1 MSTFADPAEGSLRRW
16 VIFAVGAIN
25 FIISMFYR
33 VSIAVIA
40 PSLIDELKLD
50 TSQLG
55 DLSAAFFYG
64 FAICQLPLGLAIDR
78 LGPRVT
84 TIFLGFAAVMGAIVF
99 AAGSSYEH
107 LVLGRLL
114 LGIGM
119 GGNLMVVLALL
130 AVWFPPD
137 RFASL
142 SSTVVAI
149 GVVGNLFAATPLAW
163 MNDTIGW
170 RACFMVFAIIDSI
183 IITSFVFV
191 MRNYP
196 PGHARKTS
204 RRPNLM
210 DGVRQLARMF
220 PYWVISF
227 GNFVRYGYF
236 VAIQG
241 LWATPFLV
249 YGLGFTD
256 MAAANALLFLGIGYM
271 VGLPFFGYLSD
282 KVVRSRKK
290 VILFTMTGAAILTGS
305 VILWPDN
312 PSTSIIFSTFFGIG
326 MLTAPGQISY
336 AHIKELVPPSISA
349 QAMTAV
355 NLFTILGAAL
365 ITQFLGMIAGGEVS
379 QFSGSA
385 DFKFMWI
392 VGCVLLAIASI
403 LYCFVPDSPVFQRLS
418 SEKSPERHL

>member
-1 MSTFADPAEGSLRRW
+1 MSVLIDPAVGSLRRW
-16 VIFAVGAIN
+16 AIFVVGSMN

-33 VSIAVIA
+33 VSVAVLA
-40 PSLIDELKLD
+40 PSLINELKLD

-64 FAICQLPLGLAIDR
+64 FALCQLPLGLAIDR
-78 LGPRVT
+78 LGPRIV
-84 TIFLGFAAVMGAIVF
+84 TIFLGFAALAGAIVF
-99 AAGSSYEH
+99 ATGSSYEQ

-163 MNDTIGW
+163 MSEAVGW
-170 RACFMVFAIIDSI
+170 RACFMIFAVVDSI
-183 IITSFVFV
+183 IITLFVLV
-191 MRNYP
+191 MRDYP
-196 PGHARKTS
+196 PGHSRKTS
-204 RRPNLM
+204 KRPKLM
-210 DGVRQLARMF
+210 DGFKKLVRMY

-227 GNFVRYGYF
+227 ANFVRYGYF
-236 VAIQG
+236 VAVQG

-256 MAAANALLFLGIGYM
+256 MAAANALLFLGLGYM

-290 VILFTMTGAAILTGS
+290 VILLTMTGSAILAGS
-305 VILWPDN
+305 VCFWPEN
-312 PSTSIIFSTFFGIG
+312 PNSSIIFLTFFGLG

-336 AHIKELVPPSISA
+336 AHIKELVPTSISA

-365 ITQFLGMIAGGEVS
+365 ITQFLGIIAGGEVS
-379 QFSGSA
+379 QFTGSA
-385 DFKFMWI
+385 DFRFIWI
-392 VGCVLLAIASI
+392 VGCILLTIASI

-418 SEKSPERHL
+418 SKR